1 MYSSKLLIPNSFIV
15 YDREITA
22 KKNVV
27 LSVCLLYIFNIYL
40 FYKKKSRLCHYI
52 HWVMNIR

>member
-15 YDREITA
+15 YDRESTA

-40 FYKKKSRLCHYI
+40 FYKKKKADYVIISI
-52 HWVMNIR
+52 G